1 MYVCRVQSRV
11 RRYID
16 LMDGRDRA
24 NVLTA
29 SLVVV
34 AHSSTKI
41 RSLVGKSAFFL
52 LVLFFARGALPKL
65 LDAMRQT

>member
-1 MYVCRVQSRV
+1 
-11 RRYID
+11 
-16 LMDGRDRA
+16 MDGRDRA